1 MGFLS
6 RLLESMDSSS
16 SKREGRQSLERR
28 LAELEDVLDRKPLG
42 IQGSMLNQAG
52 DLCQREGD
60 GVRAVGYFARA
71 IDRFLR
77 DEQPEAARGVA
88 RKIIR
93 VHPEAI
99 RTRSTLTWVDL
110 SSRHFVTAAEDLRDY
125 VRAARRGRRE
135 GEAVEEV
142 LEMGRMVDDRGFLRA
157 VSEALEELEAPRAAR
172 EVREG
177 LKAGGSREASVD
189 PAAFREGC
197 LRRAVDSNAR
207 KDGRLPRAGEGGG

>member
-1 MGFLS
+1 
-6 RLLESMDSSS
+6 
-16 SKREGRQSLERR
+16 
-28 LAELEDVLDRKPLG
+28 
-42 IQGSMLNQAG
+42 
-52 DLCQREGD
+52 
-60 GVRAVGYFARA
+60 
-71 IDRFLR
+71 
-77 DEQPEAARGVA
+77 VA

-142 LEMGRMVDDRGFLRA
+142 LEMGRMVDDIGFLRA

-177 LKAGGSREASVD
+177 LEAGGSREASLD
-189 PAAFREGC
+189 PTAFREGC

-207 KDGRLPRAGEGGG
+207 KDDRLPGAGEGGG